1 MFSTKITFNHFVYKL
16 LITLFRNC
24 TVKFIVLTCVF
35 CFCVDISGAQT
46 TDSLELIPLTDN
58 GHTIDVQDTL
68 VADTMAEAPERI
80 EGTGVILDE
89 KVVYTA
95 EDTIYHDIRNQRVY
109 IYGNADLTYG
119 DMHLN
124 SEYIEID
131 FNTNELYAKGLPD
144 TAGVIRGR
152 PVFSEGM
159 QSFQSEELRYNFDT
173 RRGRTIGVVTEEA
186 DGFVHGDVVKLQP
199 TREVHV
205 SEGKYTTCSNSEPH
219 FHIAFRR
226 AKIIPDDK
234 IISSFAY
241 LVLRDVP
248 TPLFI
253 PFGFFPNKRGQASGV
268 LIPSYGESRNR
279 GFYLENG
286 GFYWGINE
294 YLDLSIRGDIYSRGS
309 WALRTGSNYSV
320 RYRYSGSVNL
330 SYAVNVLGERN
341 LPGYER
347 SRDFR
352 IRWSHSQAAQAHPT
366 RSFRASVNAGSSQA
380 SRFNPMSD
388 ADYLSNTFSSNV
400 SYSRS
405 WAGKYNFS
413 ANLRHSQNT
422 NTQMV
427 DLGLP
432 DITFSVSRFH
442 PFRRTGATGQMRWYE
457 DINVSYNMSA
467 RNQLSIVDS
476 LLFTQDALSEFRNGI
491 RHDIPV
497 SYSTR
502 ILNHFNF
509 SSSVNYSERWYF
521 SSIRKDWDDNIV
533 TVTPTDTLYGN
544 VVTDTVPGFKAAREF
559 NFSTGLSTRLYGMMQ
574 FQSGPV
580 SALRHVATPSL
591 SFSMRPDFADP
602 FWGYYKEYYDPRS
615 DQTVQYSIFE
625 NGIYGGPPAGR
636 SGNLSFSV
644 TNNLEMKLRNRRDP
658 DAEDRKVALIDNF
671 RISGGYDIARDSLNF
686 SDIRLSGR
694 TRLLGNFDI
703 SYSSSW
709 TPYATGPEGQR
720 IDQFLWNTENR
731 FLKLN
736 NTSWALNL
744 NYSLSSRTES
754 GRGSRND
761 GGGLTAEGTPHGRE
775 QEGIPLNGNGM
786 PEEELP
792 VRHPTNGVDY
802 SVPWNLTFTYS
813 FNYNARYQHIDESMD
828 RSYVQNLSV
837 QGDVHLTPKWRVGFR
852 TGYDF
857 DNHKL
862 TYTSVDIYR
871 DLHCWEMTFNWI
883 PMGFRQ
889 SYNFTIRVKSS
900 VLQDLKLTRR
910 THHMDR
916 AFQ

>member
-1 MFSTKITFNHFVYKL
+1 MHKL
-16 LITLFRNC
+16 PFTLIRN
-24 TVKFIVLTCVF
+24 FIVKAFAMTGVF
-35 CFCVDISGAQT
+35 CFCAVVSGAQPP
-46 TDSLELIPLTDN
+46 DSPEPFPLTDN
-58 GHTIDVQDTL
+58 GQTIEFQDTL
-68 VADTMAEAPERI
+68 VVDTMPEAPERI
-80 EGTGVILDE
+80 EGTGLILDD
-89 KVVYTA
+89 KVEYMA

-109 IYGNADLTYG
+109 IYGNADLTYE

-124 SEYIEID
+124 AAYIEID
-131 FNTNELYAKGLPD
+131 FNVNELYAKGLPD
-144 TAGVIRGR
+144 TAGVIMGK

-159 QSFQSEELRYNFDT
+159 QSFQSEELRYNFET

-205 SEGKYTTCSNSEPH
+205 SEGKYTTCSNADPH

-234 IISSFAY
+234 IVSSFAY

-309 WALRTGSNYSV
+309 WALRAGSNYSV

-330 SYAVNVLGERN
+330 SYAVNILGERN

-352 IRWSHSQAAQAHPT
+352 IQWSHNQAPQAHPT

-380 SRFNPMSD
+380 SRFNPVSD
-388 ADYLSNTFSSNV
+388 ADYLTNTFSSNV

-405 WAGKYNFS
+405 WAGMYNFS

-432 DITFSVSRFH
+432 ELTFSVNRFY
-442 PFRRTGATGQMRWYE
+442 PFRRSGPRTGQMRWYE
-457 DINVSYNMSA
+457 DINMSYNMSA
-467 RNQLSIVDS
+467 RNQLSIADS
-476 LLFTQDALSEFRNGI
+476 LLFTQDALSEFRNGV

-509 SSSVNYSERWYF
+509 SSGVSYSERWYF
-521 SSIRKDWDDNIV
+521 STIRKEWDDGVMTI
-533 TVTPTDTLYGN
+533 TPTDTLYGG

-559 NFSTGLSTRLYGMMQ
+559 NFSTGISTRLYGMMQ

-580 SALRHVATPSL
+580 SALRHVATPSV

-602 FWGYYKEYYDPRS
+602 FWGYYQDYFDPRS
-615 DQTVQYSIFE
+615 DKTVQYSIFE
-625 NGIYGGPPAGR
+625 NSIYGGPPSGR

-658 DAEDRKVALIDNF
+658 DAEDRKIALIDNF

-686 SDIRLSGR
+686 SDIRISAR

-703 SYSSSW
+703 SYSSTW
-709 TPYATGPEGQR
+709 TPYATGSDGQR
-720 IDQFLWNTENR
+720 IDQFLWNTEKR

-744 NYSLSSRTES
+744 NYSLSSRNGS
-754 GRGSRND
+754 GRRNGND
-761 GGGLTAEGTPHGRE
+761 REGLSPEGAPHGRA
-775 QEGIPLNGNGM
+775 QEGLPLNGTGM
-786 PEEELP
+786 PGEELSVVQP
-792 VRHPTNGVDY
+792 ANGVDY
-802 SVPWNLTFTYS
+802 SVPWNLTFSYS
-813 FNYNARYQHIDESMD
+813 FNYNARYQHMDERMD
-828 RSYVQNLSV
+828 RNYVQNLSV
-837 QGDVHLTPKWRVGFR
+837 TGDVHLTPKWRVGFR

-910 THHMDR
+910 THHLDR